1 MNKEYVFLNEN
12 NKNNRE
18 KNKRNIPQPPLNV
31 QKPGKNFVFFFFVL
45 MVMGVFFFFMSG
57 NRGDVVQ
64 VSYSKF
70 LSSVS
75 NQEILS
81 VKIIERDLYFNYKV
95 AKVINGKSLS
105 KGVTYIPYHDPGL
118 LPILQKNSVTIR
130 GEAKSEN
137 SFLQIIFSLL
147 PWIVLIFFVWFIL
160 VKQMQGGG
168 NKAMSFGKSKA
179 KLFNAAQKK
188 VTFEDVAGIEEAK
201 TELREVIEFLVEPE
215 KFRRLGARIPRG
227 VLLVGPPGTGKTLLA
242 RAVAGEAGVPFFSIS
257 GSDFVEMFVGVGASR
272 VRDLFSEGKKKAPCI
287 LFIDELDAV
296 GRSRGAGYGGGHDER
311 EQTLNQMLVEM
322 DGFEESE
329 EVIIIAATNRPDVLD
344 PALLRPGRFDR
355 QVVVDAPDVKGREKI
370 LEVHTQKVPIS
381 KNVDLAIIARGTPGF
396 TGADLAN
403 MVNEAAL
410 FAARKNKKKIMAEDF
425 EEAKDKVL
433 MGPERRSLV
442 IHDDEKKNTA
452 YHEAGHALLG
462 FLLPNTDP
470 IHKITI
476 IPRGRALGLT
486 QSLPVDE
493 RHNNSKNFLMDQL
506 ALLLGGRVAEEFLSD
521 GNITTGASN
530 DIERATKV
538 ARAMVCE
545 WGMSEVMGPISYGEK
560 EHPIFLAKEVSHQRD
575 YSEKVAQQID
585 DEIKDII
592 DVAHEKARKL
602 IRKYSKPFIV
612 LAEELLKNE
621 VIDAQRFIALMEEN
635 GVKKLSYDE
644 IKKIVSEKKKTS
656 VKKKTAKKMVKK
668 TVKKIK

>member
-1 MNKEYVFLNEN
+1 MNKDYILLSE
-12 NKNNRE
+12 KNNNDGG
-18 KNKRNIPQPPLNV
+18 KNKRNIPQPPFNV
-31 QKPGKNFVFFFFVL
+31 QKPGKNFMFFFLVL

-57 NRGDVVQ
+57 NKGDVVQ

-75 NQEILS
+75 NNEIAS
-81 VKIIERDLYFNYKV
+81 VKIIERDIMFNYKV
-95 AKVINGKSLS
+95 SKEVKGQPGKTVF
-105 KGVTYIPYHDPGL
+105 KGATYIPYHDPGL
-118 LPILQKNSVTIR
+118 LSLLEKNKVSVK

-137 SFLQIIFSLL
+137 SFLQIMFRLL
-147 PWIVLIFFVWFIL
+147 PWVVLIFFVWFIL

-179 KLFNAAQKK
+179 KLFNASQKK
-188 VTFEDVAGIEEAK
+188 ITFNDVAGIEEAK
-201 TELREVIEFLVEPE
+201 TELREVVEFLVEPE
-215 KFRRLGARIPRG
+215 KFRKLGARIPRG

-242 RAVAGEAGVPFFSIS
+242 RAVAGEAEVPFLSIS

-272 VRDLFSEGKKKAPCI
+272 VRDLFNEGKKKAPCI

-296 GRSRGAGYGGGHDER
+296 GRSRGAGFGGGHDER

-322 DGFEESE
+322 DGFEENE
-329 EVIIIAATNRPDVLD
+329 EVIILAATNRPDVLD

-355 QVVVDAPDVKGREKI
+355 QVVVDAPDVKGRELI
-370 LEVHTQKVPIS
+370 LEVHTKKVPVS
-381 KNVDLAIIARGTPGF
+381 KNVDLKVIARGTPGF

-410 FAARKNKKKIMAEDF
+410 FAARKNRKKIMAEDF

-442 IHDDEKKNTA
+442 IHDDEKRNTA

-462 FLLPNTDP
+462 YLLPNTDP

-493 RHNNSKNFLMDQL
+493 KHNNSKNFLMDQL
-506 ALLLGGRVAEEFLSD
+506 VLLLGGRAAEEYLSD

-545 WGMSEVMGPISYGEK
+545 WGMSDKMGPISYGEK

-575 YSEKVAQQID
+575 YSEKIAQQID

-592 DVAHEKARKL
+592 DIAHEKARKL
-602 IRKYSKPFIV
+602 IRKFSKSFIA
-612 LAEELLKNE
+612 LAEKLLKDE
-621 VIDAQRFIALMEEN
+621 VIDAKQFVKLMEEN
-635 GVKKLSYDE
+635 GVKKLSLAE
-644 IKKIVSEKKKTS
+644 VKKITSTKNKVVSKKKL
-656 VKKKTAKKMVKK
+656 
-668 TVKKIK
+668 VKKIKK